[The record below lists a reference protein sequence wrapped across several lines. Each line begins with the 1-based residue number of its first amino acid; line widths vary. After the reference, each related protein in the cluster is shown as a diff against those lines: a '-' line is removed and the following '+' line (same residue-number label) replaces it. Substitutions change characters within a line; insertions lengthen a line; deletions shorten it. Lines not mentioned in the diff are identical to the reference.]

1 MVFSHFG
8 RKCSLG
14 ILLFVVPL
22 QRELIN
28 VSMSKQLTDRQKAMR
43 QTAFDYLHFLTDQE
57 MMIERIVDQKL
68 TEMKPQIEQMI
79 EEKVT
84 QRLEQPQKD

>member
-1 MVFSHFG
+1 M
-8 RKCSLG
+8 
-14 ILLFVVPL
+14 
-22 QRELIN
+22 N
-28 VSMSKQLTDRQKAMR
+28 KQLTDRQKAMR

-68 TEMKPQIEQMI
+68 IEMKPQIEQMI

-84 QRLEQPQKD
+84 QRLEQNKKD

>member
-1 MVFSHFG
+1 
-8 RKCSLG
+8 
-14 ILLFVVPL
+14 
-22 QRELIN
+22 
-28 VSMSKQLTDRQKAMR
+28 MSKQLTDRQKAMR

-84 QRLEQPQKD
+84 QRLEQNKKD